1 MSSTIDPSEIE
12 FFSKMAEEWWNP
24 EGKFKPIH
32 KLNPSRIE
40 YIKEKIIDHYGL
52 NTSSSKPFKNLILLD
67 VGCGGGLLSEPMAKF
82 GAKVT
87 GIDAAEKNIKIAS
100 AHAMASGLGINYRH
114 STAEQLLK
122 ELRTENDIGF
132 DVILNMEVIEHV
144 SDLNLFIESCAMLL
158 KKDGMMIFSTL
169 NRTAISYCLAI
180 VGAEYILGWLPKG
193 THDWKKFVTPSEL
206 KISFRSNDLKIDDLH
221 GMKYNPIFDSWSL
234 SEDTNVNYI
243 GKALKINS

>member
-1 MSSTIDPSEIE
+1 MSSTVDPSEIE

-52 NTSSSKPFKNLILLD
+52 NASSSKPFKNLILLD

-100 AHAMASGLGINYRH
+100 AHAMASGLEINYRH

-122 ELRTENDIGF
+122 KLRTENDIGF

-144 SDLNLFIESCAMLL
+144 SDLNLFIESCAKLL

-169 NRTAISYCLAI
+169 NRTTISYCLAI

-206 KISFRSNDLKIDDLH
+206 KISFRSNDLKIENLH
-221 GMKYNPIFDSWSL
+221 GIKYNPIFDSWSL